1 MIDLRSDTVTKPSE
15 AMRRAMAEAEVGDDV
30 YRDDPTVKRLE
41 ERAAEMLGVEAAIY
55 VTSGTQGNLVS
66 LLTHCG
72 RGDGVILGRDSHI
85 MNFEGGGMAV
95 LGGILPMAV
104 DDSSGIPSVEAMSS
118 QLKDASNVHFVR
130 AKLVCFENTNNRR
143 GGHASTPD
151 EVSARAKWAHSEGM
165 KVHIDGA
172 RLFNAIVSLGVKP
185 SDMVKDV
192 DSVQICLSKGLGA
205 PMGSLICSTRDFVE
219 RARFWRKKV
228 GGGLRQ
234 VGIVAAAGLYALE
247 HNVDRLAEDHEN
259 AKTIG
264 TILADGGLSVSWPQ
278 RPTNMVYFTAKST
291 EAADKIHAACHEQGI
306 WFNKTSP
313 DTFRLVTH
321 LDISRESAVKAAE
334 TIVKVS
340 RS

>member
-15 AMRRAMAEAEVGDDV
+15 PMRRAMAEAEVGDDV

-41 ERAAEMLGVEAAIY
+41 ERAAEMLGTEAAIY

-104 DDSSGIPSVEAMSS
+104 DDSSGIPSVEAMEG

-151 EVSARAKWAHSEGM
+151 EISSRAKWAHSEGM

-234 VGIVAAAGLYALE
+234 VGVVAAAGLYALE
-247 HNVDRLAEDHEN
+247 HNVERLAEDHEN
-259 AKTIG
+259 AKMMG
-264 TILADGGLSVSWPQ
+264 TILADGGLTVAWPQ
-278 RPTNMVYFTAKST
+278 RPTNMIYFSAKSP

-321 LDISRESAVKAAE
+321 LDISRESAKLAAE